1 MYMCLGQ
8 VGGVLIKIIRE
19 DLSVTEILIKKGY
32 NLIEICSGV
41 VQVEKHEMQRSWD
54 KKQEG
59 IPLMG

>member
-1 MYMCLGQ
+1 MCLGQ

-41 VQVEKHEMQRSWD
+41 VQVEKQEMQ
-54 KKQEG
+54 K
-59 IPLMG
+59 P